1 MEQFFSAHVFLA
13 HFVAVLSGDR
23 NSFPMAF
30 LNRKSQ
36 KDSFKSIAAG
46 ALRLCVFAHI

>member
-1 MEQFFSAHVFLA
+1 MEQFNGAHGFLA
-13 HFVAVLSGDR
+13 HFVAVLSGAR
-23 NSFPMAF
+23 NSLPMAF

-46 ALRLCVFAHI
+46 ALRLCVSAHI